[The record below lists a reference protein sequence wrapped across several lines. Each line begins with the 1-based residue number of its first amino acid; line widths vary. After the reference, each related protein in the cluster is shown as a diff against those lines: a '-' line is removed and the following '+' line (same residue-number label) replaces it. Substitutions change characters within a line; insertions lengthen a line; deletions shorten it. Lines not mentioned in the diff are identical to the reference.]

1 MAAANINVNKL
12 TVLEFLA
19 TGQKIPFLIPEYQ
32 RPYSWSDDEINT
44 LFDDIWGFSIE
55 HTKPNSA
62 QTYFLGCIVSYL
74 EKNPDNVNVRQI
86 IDGQQRLTSL
96 FLLLRAIYAML
107 ENEDNKTEEVENF
120 INKIRPALWRENEMT
135 GKVDRAQMLL
145 TSDVISDSG
154 NELLCRILETGEAD
168 PNAAD
173 NYSKNF
179 LRFKQLYLEKSQ
191 SSPNQIFHFINALL
205 NYTILL
211 PIDADDQETALTIFN
226 TLNNRGLPLSDADIF
241 KSHLYKGLDEA
252 GKRDFIKKWKD
263 LEAATEKIDES
274 IQSLFYYHMFY
285 LRAIENDINT
295 SIPGVRKYYLDKNK
309 NRLTVDVMDKLA
321 ENLHLWEVIKGR
333 EEMIDEPWSKNMDI
347 RKMLDILSSYTNE
360 FWKYPVSIF
369 YMQYKHKE
377 DFESLFLKFLRKF
390 VVLLITRFLE
400 HPSVS
405 AIKGEVLKLNAQ
417 LITKDHPGFYAG
429 FDEVRVTDEH
439 EEQAEKTRT
448 DYLIIAPQKRI
459 ERMLLKLLAYMSE
472 DQKELLPALW
482 EIEHIFPQT
491 WDTKYYNYDKEK
503 IAESLEHIGNKLP
516 LEKKLNISASNNY
529 FDKKKEKYRASQ
541 IAISAKIGNSSL
553 IEWNLDNI
561 ADEDIKIAAQVKQL
575 FKTWVTDYESAP
587 ILKGKSQPTPEEQ
600 AQIERFRKLGYI

>member
-74 EKNPDNVNVRQI
+74 EQNPDNVNVRQI

-120 INKIRPALWRENEMT
+120 INKIRPSLWRENEMT
-135 GKVDRAQMLL
+135 GKVDRTQMLL

-154 NELLCRILETGEAD
+154 NELLCRILETGETD

-369 YMQYKHKE
+369 YMQYKHRE

-417 LITKDHPGFYAG
+417 LITKDHPSFYAG
-429 FDEVRVTDEH
+429 FDEVRVTDEY

-472 DQKELLPALW
+472 DQKELLPAVW

-516 LEKKLNISASNNY
+516 LEKKLNISASNDY

-587 ILKGKSQPTPEEQ
+587 IQKGKSQPTPEEQ

>member
-19 TGQKIPFLIPEYQ
+19 TGPKIPFLIPEYQ

-360 FWKYPVSIF
+360 F
-369 YMQYKHKE
+369 
-377 DFESLFLKFLRKF
+377 
-390 VVLLITRFLE
+390 
-400 HPSVS
+400 
-405 AIKGEVLKLNAQ
+405 
-417 LITKDHPGFYAG
+417 
-429 FDEVRVTDEH
+429 
-439 EEQAEKTRT
+439 
-448 DYLIIAPQKRI
+448 
-459 ERMLLKLLAYMSE
+459 
-472 DQKELLPALW
+472 
-482 EIEHIFPQT
+482 
-491 WDTKYYNYDKEK
+491 
-503 IAESLEHIGNKLP
+503 
-516 LEKKLNISASNNY
+516 
-529 FDKKKEKYRASQ
+529 
-541 IAISAKIGNSSL
+541 
-553 IEWNLDNI
+553 
-561 ADEDIKIAAQVKQL
+561 
-575 FKTWVTDYESAP
+575 
-587 ILKGKSQPTPEEQ
+587 
-600 AQIERFRKLGYI
+600 

>member
-369 YMQYKHKE
+369 YMQYKHRE

-417 LITKDHPGFYAG
+417 LITKDHPSFYAG
-429 FDEVRVTDEH
+429 FDEVRVTDEY

-472 DQKELLPALW
+472 DQKELLPAFW

-529 FDKKKEKYRASQ
+529 FDKKKEKYRASK

-575 FKTWVTDYESAP
+575 FKAWVTDYESAP

>member
-120 INKIRPALWRENEMT
+120 INKIRPSLWRENEMT
-135 GKVDRAQMLL
+135 GKVDRTQMLL

-168 PNAAD
+168 PNAVD

-333 EEMIDEPWSKNMDI
+333 EEMIDEPWSKTWIFARCSISYLRTPTSSGN
-347 RKMLDILSSYTNE
+347 ILFPSSICNTN
-360 FWKYPVSIF
+360 
-369 YMQYKHKE
+369 
-377 DFESLFLKFLRKF
+377 
-390 VVLLITRFLE
+390 
-400 HPSVS
+400 
-405 AIKGEVLKLNAQ
+405 IKKILN
-417 LITKDHPGFYAG
+417 
-429 FDEVRVTDEH
+429 R
-439 EEQAEKTRT
+439 
-448 DYLIIAPQKRI
+448 
-459 ERMLLKLLAYMSE
+459 
-472 DQKELLPALW
+472 
-482 EIEHIFPQT
+482 
-491 WDTKYYNYDKEK
+491 
-503 IAESLEHIGNKLP
+503 
-516 LEKKLNISASNNY
+516 
-529 FDKKKEKYRASQ
+529 
-541 IAISAKIGNSSL
+541 SS
-553 IEWNLDNI
+553 
-561 ADEDIKIAAQVKQL
+561 
-575 FKTWVTDYESAP
+575 
-587 ILKGKSQPTPEEQ
+587 
-600 AQIERFRKLGYI
+600 

>member
-55 HTKPNSA
+55 HTRPNSA

-321 ENLHLWEVIKGR
+321 GNLHLWEVIKGR

-417 LITKDHPGFYAG
+417 LITKDHPSFYAG